1 MSFAL
6 HSDLKRDGIPIG
18 SFDLCLVL
26 LINDQNYPW
35 FVLVPQ
41 RDGIRDTIDLAQ
53 DDYEQLWSESR
64 AFSVGIMQVFAGE
77 KLNVAALGN
86 VTPQLH
92 VHHVVRYSSDPA
104 WPGPIWGK
112 HAMKPYDGSQ
122 IQSTVQKLSAANMRG
137 FKAFESN
144 FDS

>member
-1 MSFAL
+1 MSFEL
-6 HSDLKRDGIPIG
+6 HADLKRDGVLIG
-18 SFDLCLVL
+18 RFELCLVL

-41 RDGIRDTIDLAQ
+41 RDRIRDPIDLSPG
-53 DDYEQLWSESR
+53 DYQQLWTESR
-64 AFSVGIMQVFAGE
+64 VFSVGIMQIFAGE

-86 VTPQLH
+86 MTPQLH
-92 VHHVVRYSSDPA
+92 VHHVVRFATDPA

-112 HAMKPYDGSQ
+112 QPMKPYDNSQ
-122 IQSTVQKLSAANMRG
+122 LESVVEKLRAVDLQG
-137 FKAFESN
+137 FQLTGPT